1 MLGNLAGKMTSVA
14 LPRRMI
20 VGGGSISQ
28 IGSLVKEA
36 NATRPL
42 IVSDAFMESSGTLAK
57 VSKVLKD
64 AGIEHGCFTDTVPE
78 PTSDAVE
85 RCRVA
90 IAEGGYD
97 SIVALGGG
105 SPMDTA
111 KAAATLAVHQGQ
123 MRDYKA
129 PRLMDTPALPLFAIP
144 TTAGTGSEAT
154 KFTIVTDSESHE
166 KMLCIGLAYLPEYA
180 IIDYELTMSMPWE
193 LTAATGV
200 DAMCHAMEAYVSKRR
215 NPFSASMSLAAL
227 SKIGRNLREVCI
239 NPTNAAAREAMMLAS
254 TEAGIAFS
262 NSSVTL
268 IHGMSRPIGAEF
280 HVPHGLSNAMLA
292 PKVTEFSVPG
302 AVAEYAECARV
313 MGMAEHGSSDSSAVD
328 KLIQGLYDLNTDLKI
343 KTMSQ
348 WGIDSSAFQKAIPKM
363 AKDALASGSP
373 NNNPKVP
380 TQEEVEQLYKNIYA
394 S

>member
-1 MLGNLAGKMTSVA
+1 
-14 LPRRMI
+14 
-20 VGGGSISQ
+20 
-28 IGSLVKEA
+28 
-36 NATRPL
+36 
-42 IVSDAFMESSGTLAK
+42 
-57 VSKVLKD
+57 
-64 AGIEHGCFTDTVPE
+64 
-78 PTSDAVE
+78 
-85 RCRVA
+85 
-90 IAEGGYD
+90 
-97 SIVALGGG
+97 
-105 SPMDTA
+105 
-111 KAAATLAVHQGQ
+111 
-123 MRDYKA
+123 
-129 PRLMDTPALPLFAIP
+129 
-144 TTAGTGSEAT
+144 
-154 KFTIVTDSESHE
+154 
-166 KMLCIGLAYLPEYA
+166 
-180 IIDYELTMSMPWE
+180 MSMPWE